1 MPNFLKTR
9 PRTIRPNQFLPKWSR
24 VLQSETLAD
33 KAAVDKAEALSSVPV
48 EFCRQLIG
56 FEPTEYQKELIK
68 LYEEN
73 QFVAARWCRQ
83 SGKSWIISALLLDD
97 ALHIPD
103 SYIAVIG
110 PSWRQTKLNIRRIA
124 MFERKLPA
132 GSYLKPQKTKL
143 CFPNGSVIEAFPN
156 NPDTCRGFSLTRV
169 WWDEVNFT
177 ANDQDLL
184 DAILFA
190 LGTTNGKLVCTST
203 PFNTDSV
210 FWKMCN
216 HKDFSDFARH
226 HVSWERVVEPNGPWK
241 RSFFEK
247 IKRQF
252 GEDPSRWRRE
262 MEAEWAEDEST
273 WLPQSLIVACIGTM
287 KNCGVDLQPFDPEKG
302 CEGMF
307 FAGLDLAQVK
317 DYCVFVVFELV
328 NDVLFLRHLK
338 IFSQPTKYANVLG
351 YIKTLQDRWGGF
363 QKIRVDFTKEGPAII
378 TDMENAGIK
387 NAEGVHFSVT
397 RKSEMCSLLKN
408 RMTDQKLFYPHLTWE
423 KPYRSDLCSELNIE
437 RYELRKDGALM
448 FSHPNG
454 THDDVFW
461 GLALGVY
468 ATVEMKAFDMEA
480 FKFG

>member
-1 MPNFLKTR
+1 L
-9 PRTIRPNQFLPKWSR
+9 
-24 VLQSETLAD
+24 
-33 KAAVDKAEALSSVPV
+33 VDKAEVEKAETLSSVPV

-73 QFVAARWCRQ
+73 QFIAARWCRQ

-143 CFPNGSVIEAFPN
+143 SFPNGSVIEAFPN

-273 WLPQSLIVACIGTM
+273 WLPQSLIVACIGTL
-287 KNCGVDLQPFDPEKG
+287 KNCGVDLQPFDSEKG

-317 DYCVFVVFELV
+317 DYCVFAVWELV